1 MIKIN
6 PHIFRAYDIRG
17 IAMKTEKS
25 EVDLTP
31 ELAYFIGKAAG
42 KYLQNNF
49 GKRIVVGRD
58 IRITSKAIQAS
69 LINGL
74 LSIGCEVKNI
84 GEVTSPMVYW
94 STCAMDFDAGIMITA
109 SHNPKEYNGVK
120 IVGKNAHSVCGEE
133 LQKIL
138 ELTKLYANEEPE
150 EATKSGEMFPETNV
164 KSIKEES
171 IFKKYLDDLFFRAKI
186 SRPLKIAIDAGN
198 GSSGPFIK
206 DIFEKFGCEVIP
218 LYCKPDGNFPNH
230 EANPE
235 YEHNLKELARAVR
248 EERADIGFGFDGDG
262 DRIGVLDENGKFY
275 SGDYMVMF
283 LAKDLLTRNPDA
295 KIIFDTKASQ
305 VAMNEVAKFGGNP
318 ILSITGHS
326 FIETRMREEKA
337 LLGGEISGH
346 IFFAENF
353 YGFDDAFM
361 AMLKIMEI
369 VSKSDKKFSEY
380 FKKIPKV
387 FSTPEI
393 KAHCPDDKKFQIV
406 KELTNF
412 FVSKYECLTIDGV
425 RVKFDENSWGAVR
438 CSNTTP
444 NLTLRFESP
453 DEKTFKEIQKIFYEQ
468 LKKYPEIDVS
478 WYK

>member
-1 MIKIN
+1 
-6 PHIFRAYDIRG
+6 
-17 IAMKTEKS
+17 
-25 EVDLTP
+25 
-31 ELAYFIGKAAG
+31 
-42 KYLQNNF
+42 
-49 GKRIVVGRD
+49 
-58 IRITSKAIQAS
+58 
-69 LINGL
+69 
-74 LSIGCEVKNI
+74 
-84 GEVTSPMVYW
+84 
-94 STCAMDFDAGIMITA
+94 
-109 SHNPKEYNGVK
+109 
-120 IVGKNAHSVCGEE
+120 
-133 LQKIL
+133 
-138 ELTKLYANEEPE
+138 
-150 EATKSGEMFPETNV
+150 MFPETNV

>member
-1 MIKIN
+1 M
-6 PHIFRAYDIRG
+6 IFRAYDIRG
-17 IAMKTEKS
+17 IAIKTEKG

-31 ELAYFIGKAAG
+31 ELAYFIGKGAG

-58 IRITSKAIQAS
+58 IRLTSKTLQTA

-84 GEVTSPMVYW
+84 GEVTSPMVYFA
-94 STCAMDFDAGIMITA
+94 TCAMDFDAGIMITA

-138 ELTKLYANEEPE
+138 ELTKLYANEEE
-150 EATKSGEMFPETNV
+150 MTEKSSEMFPETNM
-164 KSIKEES
+164 KKIHEEN
-171 IFKKYLDDLFFRAKI
+171 IFKKYLDDLSHRIKI
-186 SRPLKIAIDAGN
+186 SRPLKIAVDAGN
-198 GSSGPFIK
+198 GSSGPFLQQIL
-206 DIFEKFGCEVIP
+206 EKFGCEVIH
-218 LYCKPDGNFPNH
+218 LYCEPDGNFPNH

-235 YEHNLKELARAVR
+235 YERNLKELSRAIK
-248 EERADIGFGFDGDG
+248 EERADLGFGFDGDG
-262 DRIGVLDENGKFY
+262 DRIGVMDENGKFY
-275 SGDYMVMF
+275 SGDYILMF
-283 LAKDLLTRNPDA
+283 LAKDLLKRNPGA
-295 KIIFDTKASQ
+295 KVIFDTKASQ
-305 VAMNEVAKFGGNP
+305 VAINEVAKAGGQP
-318 ILSITGHS
+318 IISITGHS
-326 FIETRMREEKA
+326 FIEARIREEKA

-346 IFFAENF
+346 LFFAENF
-353 YGFDDAFM
+353 YGFDDAIV
-361 AMLKIMEI
+361 AMLKVMEI
-369 VSKSDKKFSEY
+369 VSKSDKKLSTY
-380 FKKIPKV
+380 FTDIPPV

-406 KELTNF
+406 KEVTEF

-468 LKKYPEIDVS
+468 LKKYPEVDVS